1 MQYNIRV
8 NRRIRNV
15 KVYRI
20 IKKMEKGPNP
30 LTKLFIKIFSGK
42 KKEEI

>member
-15 KVYRI
+15 KVYRVV
-20 IKKMEKGPNP
+20 KKLEKGPNP
-30 LTKLFIKIFSGK
+30 LTKLFIKLFAGR